1 MTSIA
6 DGVRAGMPAGDGVR
20 AGMPAGDGGGTG
32 RDLGHAL
39 ALAALALARRFADGA
54 TLWCLAPEW
63 PEHARHVAV
72 EFVHPVVVGKR
83 ALPAVSVSPS
93 NPVATLRAAVR
104 AGDVVLVVS
113 RRDEPVTHSVLR
125 RAQAWGASTIWLGAG
140 EVPTGRP
147 GEASADHI
155 VWVDDDGD
163 ATAQHDGRLVLLYH
177 VLWELTHVCF
187 EHPGLLT
194 TADPADCDEGEACI
208 TCSDEGRLGEVIGVV
223 DFATA
228 KVRTARGVEMIDT
241 TIVDPLLSGD
251 LVLIHAG
258 AAITVLP

>member
-6 DGVRAGMPAGDGVR
+6 DGVRAGMPAGDR
-20 AGMPAGDGGGTG
+20 GGTG
-32 RDLGHAL
+32 HDVGHAL

-113 RRDEPVTHSVLR
+113 RHDEPVTHSVLR
-125 RAQAWGASTIWLGAG
+125 RAQAWGASTIWLGVQPLPPAG
-140 EVPTGRP
+140 TYSVSQALLRPVHAHQIRAVVFPVHRTVGANGCGDRPAGWARDALGGDHGLRSRAPRSHRVGRP
-147 GEASADHI
+147 GQLQI
-155 VWVDDDGD
+155 
-163 ATAQHDGRLVLLYH
+163 L
-177 VLWELTHVCF
+177 
-187 EHPGLLT
+187 
-194 TADPADCDEGEACI
+194 
-208 TCSDEGRLGEVIGVV
+208 RLG
-223 DFATA
+223 
-228 KVRTARGVEMIDT
+228 VRHGARSYCHV
-241 TIVDPLLSGD
+241 
-251 LVLIHAG
+251 A
-258 AAITVLP
+258 LPHSRYSPAL